1 MALATCP
8 APDAGRLTSRERDVL
23 TLIAEGLGNR
33 RIAERRRISPS
44 TAGMHV
50 SHIPAKLG
58 AETRTESAT
67 IAPTGE
73 D

>member
-1 MALATCP
+1 M
-8 APDAGRLTSRERDVL
+8 L

>member
-1 MALATCP
+1 MATCP
-8 APDAGRLTSRERDVL
+8 APDAGRLTARERDVL
-23 TLIAEGLGNR
+23 TLIAEGLGN
-33 RIAERRRISPS
+33 RRISPS